1 IKLVGSHAGVSIGW
15 DGPSQMGLEDIAMM
29 RAVGGSTVLYPCD
42 ANQTTQ
48 LVVQMADR
56 PGVVFLRTT
65 REKTPVLYAPEQRFP
80 IGGGRGRAGAAG
92 APSRR
97 KSDAGFWHAGGAA
110 RRGRHQRE
118 THRTRGSRVSRRAQ
132 PHGCGQTLKA
142 PLSCPSHRPCLDQ
155 ADPVALGIS
164 Q

>member
-1 IKLVGSHAGVSIGW
+1 
-15 DGPSQMGLEDIAMM
+15 MGLEDIAMM

-80 IGGGRGRAGAAG
+80 IGGSVVLRRSERDAATIVAAG
-92 APSRR
+92 RTLHRAPRGQQPLAAHGDPRSR
-97 KSDAGFWHAGGAA
+97 
-110 RRGRHQRE
+110 
-118 THRTRGSRVSRRAQ
+118 
-132 PHGCGQTLKA
+132 
-142 PLSCPSHRPCLDQ
+142 
-155 ADPVALGIS
+155 
-164 Q
+164 